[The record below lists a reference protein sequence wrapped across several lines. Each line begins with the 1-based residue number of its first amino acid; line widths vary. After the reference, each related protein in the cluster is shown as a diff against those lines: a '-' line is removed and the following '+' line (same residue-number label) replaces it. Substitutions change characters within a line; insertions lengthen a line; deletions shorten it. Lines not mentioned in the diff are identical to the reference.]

1 MKNYITKE
9 ERKKIFD
16 KEIKKEIQHQNEEM
30 NKIPYMLIVGEQEA
44 TDGTVSVRK
53 HSEGDLG
60 IMTVEEFSELINKEI
75 ENNIVDFNNV

>member
-30 NKIPYMLIVGEQEA
+30 NKIPYME
-44 TDGTVSVRK
+44 
-53 HSEGDLG
+53 
-60 IMTVEEFSELINKEI
+60 
-75 ENNIVDFNNV
+75 